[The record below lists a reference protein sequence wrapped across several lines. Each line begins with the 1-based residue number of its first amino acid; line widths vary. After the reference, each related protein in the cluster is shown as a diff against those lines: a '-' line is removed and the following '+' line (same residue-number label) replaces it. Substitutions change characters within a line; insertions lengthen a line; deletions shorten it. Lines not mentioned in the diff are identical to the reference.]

1 MVLVKAVPTT
11 SSRRFL
17 VSNKADVSKKPAE
30 RSLTSGCQYD
40 KGRNCYGRITLRHR
54 GGGHKRRY
62 RTVDFKRTKLTVP
75 AVVEAVEYD
84 PNRSAHLALLKYAD
98 GEKTYILAPEGL
110 RIGDSVVSLDKSVS
124 NYRVGMS
131 FPLRCIP
138 SGLKIHA
145 VEMVP
150 GKGAALART
159 AGTSL
164 EIIGFDK
171 GYASLKMPSGEIRLV
186 DERCRATI
194 GRVGNA
200 DHQNTVMGK
209 AGRAR
214 WKGRRPRVRGCAM
227 NPVDHPMGGGETG
240 GGNHPVSPWGQ
251 LAKGYITRKRT
262 NVSDRFILVRRNGK
276 KVKRG

>member
-17 VSNKADVSKKPAE
+17 VRNKADVSKKPAE
-30 RSLTSGCQYD
+30 RSLVSGRHYC

-54 GGGHKRRY
+54 GGGHKRLY
-62 RTVDFKRTKLTVP
+62 RTIDFKRNKLAVP
-75 AVVEAVEYD
+75 AVVEAIEYD
-84 PNRSAHLALLKYAD
+84 PNRSANLALLKYVD
-98 GEKTYILAPEGL
+98 GEKAYILAPENL
-110 RIGDSVVSLDKSVS
+110 RAGDSVISLDKPVS

-131 FPLRCIP
+131 FPLSCIP

-145 VEMVP
+145 VEMIP
-150 GKGAALART
+150 GRGAVLART
-159 AGTSL
+159 AGAAL

-186 DERCRATI
+186 DERCRATV

-200 DHQNTVMGK
+200 DHQNAVMGK

-214 WKGRRPRVRGCAM
+214 WKGRRPKVRGCAM

-262 NVSDRFILVRRNGK
+262 NASDRFILVRRNGK
-276 KVKRG
+276 KVRRG